1 MKSMKNPLST
11 IENAIAQQTM
21 NLRSMRSILAY
32 HTTVSL
38 WSSQLWD
45 SLVWRV
51 VDDMLDNRDCDPV
64 SGGSGDDANVN
75 DIGTCPTCSSVALHL
90 PG

>member
-1 MKSMKNPLST
+1 MKNPLST

-21 NLRSMRSILAY
+21 NLRSMRSILACR
-32 HTTVSL
+32 TAVSL
-38 WSSQLWD
+38 WSPQLWD

-51 VDDMLDNRDCDPV
+51 ADNVLDNGDCDPV
-64 SGGSGDDANVN
+64 LGGSGDDANPN
-75 DIGTCPTCSSVALHL
+75 DIGMRPTCSSVALCL